1 VPSRGVTLFVDG
13 DRAAD
18 FRRRNRAM
26 PATTRT
32 SRGARAPASRR
43 APQRRFLLA
52 TTGEPESRGALRFTA
67 ALAENFTDAA
77 VLAAGVS
84 IPFPH
89 NVSTLLSLKQATTID
104 EESRHDVM
112 DSVRR
117 AVDHIPGSE
126 QWEKMAIVGT
136 PAEEVNRV
144 AQRWGATMVILG
156 LGRHNRFDRIF
167 GGETAIEVM
176 RHARVP
182 VVAVPSTA
190 RGLPERALVAMDFT
204 AASTAA
210 AMLTAELVPRHGVLY
225 VAHVCAFA
233 GAPAEPGDLIDLYR
247 EGARSRLDSVV
258 EKIRRRADCGI
269 ESLLLEGEPA
279 DALLKFAKREHC
291 GLIAMGGHE
300 LGLVDRILLGS
311 IRTKVIRGAT
321 CSVLIAPPLG

>member
-1 VPSRGVTLFVDG
+1 MT
-13 DRAAD
+13 AAAV
-18 FRRRNRAM
+18 RLA
-26 PATTRT
+26 PA
-32 SRGARAPASRR
+32 GARPAVFHARG
-43 APQRRFLLA
+43 L
-52 TTGEPESRGALRFTA
+52 TKTYTMGEVQVHALQ
-67 ALAENFTDAA
+67 
-77 VLAAGVS
+77 GVDLDL
-84 IPFPH
+84 FEGDF
-89 NVSTLLSLKQATTID
+89 V
-104 EESRHDVM
+104 
-112 DSVRR
+112 
-117 AVDHIPGSE
+117 
-126 QWEKMAIVGT
+126 
-136 PAEEVNRV
+136 
-144 AQRWGATMVILG
+144 VILG

-321 CSVLIAPPLG
+321 CSVLIAPPSV